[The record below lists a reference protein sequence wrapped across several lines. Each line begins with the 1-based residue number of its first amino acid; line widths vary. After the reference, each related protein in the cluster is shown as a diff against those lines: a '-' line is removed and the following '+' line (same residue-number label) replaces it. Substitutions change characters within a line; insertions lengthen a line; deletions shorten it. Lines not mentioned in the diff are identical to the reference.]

1 MRNLGRV
8 KNGAPR
14 DLERGLVRVAESIIG
29 DAKEITPV
37 DTGALRA
44 SGHVRKPTRDVRG
57 MKVELGFGGPAVD
70 YAIPV
75 HERTDVR
82 HKPPGQAKFLEKA
95 VRKHSPTMADRLRR
109 GLDRAI
115 RAKYGAR

>member
-1 MRNLGRV
+1 VASGVRVRGTKEVMRNMGRV
-8 KNGAPR
+8 QKGVPR

-29 DAKEITPV
+29 DAKDMTPV

-44 SGHVRKPTRDVRG
+44 SGHVRKPKRDVRG

-82 HKPPGQAKFLEKA
+82 HKVGKGRPQAQPDDG
-95 VRKHSPTMADRLRR
+95 RPTEAW
-109 GLDRAI
+109 I
-115 RAKYGAR
+115 R